1 MAFHIFR
8 RQAVYYWR
16 RRTPPALANCL
27 GRPHVSMSLRT
38 TRRATARRLA
48 TQLNLVL
55 DDVAMLAD
63 GADLDLSRSQIE
75 TMLHGVVERH
85 LGKLDRVALA
95 AKSAPEFNLERARTD
110 DKKAYWAYAL
120 LDAQGVT
127 AVVRSEDRRR
137 MAEDGLSEADI
148 EAVQDHLAVLRVNE
162 LIPTKHHILRSMIEG
177 VAAIPTAMN
186 IAVAQGTYLHGM
198 KLALAEHDRRYGG
211 RRVEDEGL
219 VDRLVLTKKDPPQP
233 ASFIVGAEVDRPSD
247 PSATAPAA
255 VRQLMP
261 MADFLQFADRLAQQQ
276 VADGNWDAKTQRQAE
291 SIAKLFVKFMV
302 QDQRIHN
309 LHSITQ
315 ENVGRFVDFLRF
327 DIYKSYGKSSKDE
340 HRTIEQLREK
350 GRSVAKSK
358 RGIEGDTLNRHL
370 TFLGQDFDYAVARGV
385 KNLETINLTKLR
397 SKTRR
402 KNKRARDL
410 RPKLPIE
417 GAKAIFRTA
426 PFINCAG
433 WDELGAWGEKG
444 ARQQVFHCAL
454 YFVPILIYYTG
465 ARREELCG
473 AMVDDIIADR
483 EECRPYIHIAAN
495 EQRRIKNPQSQR
507 NIPLHPELIRLGLLD
522 YVRTIKALGHKLLF
536 PDLFSPS
543 SRSPLGDRFYKEFKP
558 ILTAA
563 EITENGLG
571 AHAVRHL
578 FGAQLKKKLLTKEDR
593 ADLLGHG
600 GDSETTERYCEPHE
614 IETLFK
620 FIMNLSVI
628 TDHLEPHPINLIPW
642 VERGEVAPFSQPSR
656 SKSARSS
663 HSSSPRSAVRE
674 QES

>member
-27 GRPHVSMSLRT
+27 VRRHLSMSLRT
-38 TRRATARRLA
+38 TSRLAARRLA

-55 DDVAMLAD
+55 DEVAMLAD

-75 TMLHGVVERH
+75 TMLHAVLDRQ
-85 LGKLDRVALA
+85 LAKLDRVALA
-95 AKSAPEFNLERARTD
+95 AKSSPDFDLERATAEDRR
-110 DKKAYWAYAL
+110 AYWAYAL

-127 AVVRSEDRRR
+127 AVVRGEDRRR
-137 MAEDGLSEADI
+137 MADDGLSEADI
-148 EAVQDHLAVLRVNE
+148 EAVQDHLAMLRVNE
-162 LIPTKHHILRSMIEG
+162 LIPTKQHILRAMIEG
-177 VAAIPTAMN
+177 VAATPTAMN
-186 IAVAQGTYLHGM
+186 IAVAQGTYLRGM

-211 RRVEDEGL
+211 MRVEDKGR
-219 VDRLVLTKKDPPQP
+219 VDRLVLAKNDPPQP
-233 ASFIVGAEVDRPSD
+233 ASSIVGAVVDRPSD
-247 PSATAPAA
+247 PPAAAPAA
-255 VRQLMP
+255 VRQSIP

-276 VADGNWDAKTQRQAE
+276 VADGNWDAKTKRQAE
-291 SIAKLFVKFMV
+291 SISKLFVKFMI
-302 QDQRIHN
+302 QDQRIHD
-309 LHSITQ
+309 LHLITQ

-327 DIYKSYGKSSKDE
+327 DIYKNYGKSSKDE
-340 HRTIEQLREK
+340 RRTIEQLREK
-350 GRSVAKSK
+350 GRSVEKSK

-370 TFLGQDFDYAVARGV
+370 TFLGQDFDYAIARGV
-385 KNLETINLTKLR
+385 KSLEAINLTKLR
-397 SKTRR
+397 SKKRG
-402 KNKRARDL
+402 KNKRARDE

-417 GAKAIFRTA
+417 RARAIFRTA
-426 PFINCAG
+426 PFINCAH
-433 WDELGAWGEKG
+433 WDELGAWGENG
-444 ARQQVFHCAL
+444 ARQVFHCAL

-483 EECRPYIHIAAN
+483 EGCRPYIHIAAN

-507 NIPLHPELIRLGLLD
+507 NIPLHPELIRLGFLD

-563 EITENGLG
+563 NITEKGLG

-614 IETLFK
+614 LETLFK
-620 FIMNLSVI
+620 FIMKLSVI
-628 TDHLEPHPINLIPW
+628 TDHLEPHRINLIPW

-656 SKSARSS
+656 SKSARSA
-663 HSSSPRSAVRE
+663 HSSPPRWAVRE